1 MLHVENRRHE
11 RRVGSIVIISVAVL
25 LFGGGLYLLSLVT
38 APVLL
43 PYVEKSQTIDLAAI
57 ESPNVDKNR
66 IIIPKIGVDI
76 PYGEG
81 EVALDHGAQ
90 WRYPE
95 RGNPEDGGNFI
106 IAAHRFAL
114 AATPQATLVKS
125 PFYHIDKLVVGD
137 EIVADYN
144 GKRYGYKVE
153 KIYDVKPTQVEIEA
167 PSDTAKLTLYT
178 CTLGGSSDG
187 RVVIEASP
195 LGEVT
200 INPDASTTS

>member
-1 MLHVENRRHE
+1 MLQLDNQRRQK
-11 RRVGSIVIISVAVL
+11 RRFPFILIVITIV

-38 APVLL
+38 APVIL
-43 PYVEKSQTIDLAAI
+43 PYVSPKTVDLESI
-57 ESPNVDKNR
+57 EAPEVSNNR
-66 IIIPKIGVDI
+66 IIIPKIDVDI
-76 PYGEG
+76 QYGEG
-81 EVALDHGAQ
+81 EVALDRGAQ
-90 WRYPE
+90 WRFPE

-125 PFYHIDKLVVGD
+125 PFYHIDKLVIGD
-137 EIVADYN
+137 EIIVDYD

-153 KIYDVKPTQVEIEA
+153 KIYDVKPTQIEIEA
-167 PSDTAKLTLYT
+167 PSTTPKLTLYT
-178 CTLGGSSDG
+178 CSLGGSSDG

-200 INPDASTTS
+200 ILPSQATTS